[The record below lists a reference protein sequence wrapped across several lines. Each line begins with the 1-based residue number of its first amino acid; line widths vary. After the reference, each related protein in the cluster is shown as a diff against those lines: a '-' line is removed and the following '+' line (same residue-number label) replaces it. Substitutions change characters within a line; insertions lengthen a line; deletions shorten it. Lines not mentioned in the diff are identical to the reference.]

1 MTDRKSGD
9 GAVVRARCPN
19 PACAAELELSPD
31 RLGKNEPC
39 PECGQ
44 VITVVPLAFRAA
56 GVAERSEAA
65 RARDGEALRRT
76 MPVAAVLD
84 NIRSLWNV
92 GSIFRSADAAGVEK
106 LVLAGFTG
114 RPPRAEISKTALGA
128 EESVPW
134 EEAASAAEAV
144 ERLRAEGRFVI
155 ALESTASSAPVA
167 EADVRFPCA
176 LVLGNEVAGLGEEV
190 RAAADAVCHIP
201 MHGVKG
207 SLNVA
212 VAAGVAFYE
221 LRRAAEKAG
230 VAVAD
235 GTSPGRRSR

>member
-1 MTDRKSGD
+1 VTERARDSE
-9 GAVVRARCPN
+9 ATVRIRCPN
-19 PACAAELELSPD
+19 PACGAELLLDPA

-44 VITVVPLAFRAA
+44 VITVVPLAFRGA
-56 GVAERSEAA
+56 GVAERATAA
-65 RARDGEALRRT
+65 RARAGEPVRHA
-76 MPVAAVLD
+76 MPVVAILE

-92 GSIFRSADAAGVEK
+92 GSIFRSADAAGVER

-134 EEAASAAEAV
+134 EEAPSAAEAV
-144 ERLRAEGRFVI
+144 KRLRADGRFII
-155 ALESTASSAPVA
+155 ALERTPASVPIDEA
-167 EADVRFPCA
+167 EIRFPAA
-176 LVLGNEVAGLGEEV
+176 LVLGNEVAGLGPEV
-190 RAAADAVCHIP
+190 LAASGLVCHIP

-212 VAAGVAFYE
+212 VAAGVAFYA
-221 LRRAAEKAG
+221 LRRAAERAG
-230 VAVAD
+230 VVEGAGPA
-235 GTSPGRRSR
+235 GGG

>member
-1 MTDRKSGD
+1 MTERAQDSE
-9 GAVVRARCPN
+9 ATVRVRCPN
-19 PACAAELELSPD
+19 PECGAELLLAPE

-44 VITVVPLAFRAA
+44 VITVVPLAFREGKAA
-56 GVAERSEAA
+56 ERAAAERS
-65 RARDGEALRRT
+65 RDGPPVRHA
-76 MPVAAVLD
+76 MPVVAILE

-92 GSIFRSADAAGVEK
+92 GSIFRSADAAGVER
-106 LVLAGFTG
+106 LLLAGFTG

-134 EEAASAAEAV
+134 EEAPSAAEAV
-144 ERLRAEGRFVI
+144 ERLRADGRFVI
-155 ALESTASSAPVA
+155 ALERTASSVPIA

-176 LVLGNEVAGLGEEV
+176 LVLGNEVAGLGPEV
-190 RAAADAVCHIP
+190 LAASDLVCHIP

-212 VAAGVAFYE
+212 VAAGVSFYA
-221 LRRAAEKAG
+221 LRRAAERAG
-230 VAVAD
+230 VVD
-235 GTSPGRRSR
+235 GLPSAEGG